1 MVAVGVLNAAK
12 EGELVI
18 GPHVQFERLHPGPL
32 AVINSLAVLPI
43 CFAAR
48 LPITLE
54 HRAAAVRERCELCP
68 TQRRES
74 ETARQREC
82 GDQTPLPSTMLHL
95 CDLRGSEVQRCRRIL
110 LGLGAPAAA

>member
-18 GPHVQFERLHPGPL
+18 GPHVQFERLYPGPL

-43 CFAAR
+43 CFSAR

-68 TQRRES
+68 TQLRES

-95 CDLRGSEVQRCRRIL
+95 CDLRAAKCKD
-110 LGLGAPAAA
+110 AAAYCSGL

>member
-18 GPHVQFERLHPGPL
+18 GPHVQFERLYPGPL

-43 CFAAR
+43 CFSAR

-54 HRAAAVRERCELCP
+54 H
-68 TQRRES
+68 RES

-95 CDLRGSEVQRCRRIL
+95 CDLRAAKCKD
-110 LGLGAPAAA
+110 AAAYCSGLALQLPS